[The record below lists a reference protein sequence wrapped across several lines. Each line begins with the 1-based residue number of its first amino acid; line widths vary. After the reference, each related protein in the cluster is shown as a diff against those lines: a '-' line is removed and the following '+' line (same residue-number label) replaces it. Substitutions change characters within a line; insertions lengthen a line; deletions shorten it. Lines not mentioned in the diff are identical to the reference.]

1 MDKVTTAKEVFD
13 SFEASFQDK
22 SIIPEELELIWLE
35 KAVARFSIEVEPIE
49 FDSDL
54 MMFNKKLNRYVI
66 DTLGAFMKQSYQER
80 EVSKVNKRISI
91 VGKDLSIDG
100 NNGSKTAAREE
111 LDYICFAGLRDGST
125 FFISTLGVKNDICSK
140 NFIRGYKKMRSLFPN
155 SKIVNVGGKI
165 SGMDDDIIFIPYE
178 ESFGHQP
185 YQQLKLFNL
194 NKINEGRQLNG

>member
-111 LDYICFAGLRDGST
+111 LDYD
-125 FFISTLGVKNDICSK
+125 SK
-140 NFIRGYKKMRSLFPN
+140 K
-155 SKIVNVGGKI
+155 SKQMVSNQ
-165 SGMDDDIIFIPYE
+165 IPSSYV
-178 ESFGHQP
+178 
-185 YQQLKLFNL
+185 
-194 NKINEGRQLNG
+194 